1 MFGRQHV
8 LPVTAFLARYPQIR
22 VRLLL
27 SDRNADLV
35 DDHIDLAV
43 RIGPLPDSGM
53 VATRLGEMRI
63 VTCAHPALLENTDTR
78 SARVS

>member
-8 LPVTAFLARYPQIR
+8 LPVVTAFLARYPQIR

-27 SDRNADLV
+27 SDRNADLL
-35 DDHIDLAV
+35 DEHIDLAV

-53 VATRLGEMRI
+53 VATRLGEMRV
-63 VTCAHPALLENTDTR
+63 VTCAHPTLLKTR
-78 SARVS
+78 TPAAPA